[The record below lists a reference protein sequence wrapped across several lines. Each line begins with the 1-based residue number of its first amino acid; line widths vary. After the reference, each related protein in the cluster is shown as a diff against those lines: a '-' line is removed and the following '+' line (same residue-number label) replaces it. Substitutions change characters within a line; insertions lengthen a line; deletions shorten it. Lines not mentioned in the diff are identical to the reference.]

1 MVHNSA
7 NEIRQENMDRNII
20 TKVDSNEYHEDDN
33 LEDVVDYRDM
43 YDLENLNLEENVIEY
58 HKECHK
64 CKFLRELKYI
74 FDMND
79 IHEHEVNNIAECDLL
94 HDILNTS

>member
-33 LEDVVDYRDM
+33 LEEVVDDRYL
-43 YDLENLNLEENVIEY
+43 YDLENLNLEENFIEDN
-58 HKECHK
+58 KECHK

-79 IHEHEVNNIAECDLL
+79 IHENEVNNIAECNLL
-94 HDILNTS
+94 HDLLNTS

>member
-1 MVHNSA
+1 
-7 NEIRQENMDRNII
+7 MDRNII
-20 TKVDSNEYHEDDN
+20 TKVDSNEYHEGDN

-64 CKFLRELKYI
+64 CKFRREI
-74 FDMND
+74 NNISDMND
-79 IHEHEVNNIAECDLL
+79 IHDDEVNNIAEYNLVNDV
-94 HDILNTS
+94 LNNS

>member
-1 MVHNSA
+1 MVQNLA
-7 NEIRQENMDRNII
+7 NKIRQENIDRNFSN
-20 TKVDSNEYHEDDN
+20 KVDSNGYHEDNN
-33 LEDVVDYRDM
+33 LEQVVYDRDM
-43 YDLENLNLEENVIEY
+43 YDLENLNIEENVIED

-79 IHEHEVNNIAECDLL
+79 IHEHEVNNIAECNLL
-94 HDILNTS
+94 HDLLNTS